1 VQDITL
7 GLFFGTTVGARW
19 RHEDGAGGDLQPE
32 LAANASWATEPIT
45 NWFVDLSA
53 RGTMRWDDGKP
64 VGWGTNLGLWTFLRT
79 SKRNT
84 LGYSATL
91 DAKEETQ
98 DLLIELTLGEDN
110 GLRGYPAREF
120 AGTSRLRMNF
130 EDRYDTGI
138 EFATLRLGAVAFFDA
153 GWVGDHDSLG
163 HPYRSVG
170 VGLRLGS
177 KPLLGDGVFRLDFA
191 NPLDDVPGESD
202 GWKVSASVGQVF
214 TFGGNTSSW
223 SSQ

>member
-1 VQDITL
+1 MTPASSLRRCDSAQSRSSMR
-7 GLFFGTTVGARW
+7 VG
-19 RHEDGAGGDLQPE
+19 
-32 LAANASWATEPIT
+32 
-45 NWFVDLSA
+45 
-53 RGTMRWDDGKP
+53 
-64 VGWGTNLGLWTFLRT
+64 
-79 SKRNT
+79 
-84 LGYSATL
+84 SAT
-91 DAKEETQ
+91 
-98 DLLIELTLGEDN
+98 
-110 GLRGYPAREF
+110 
-120 AGTSRLRMNF
+120 
-130 EDRYDTGI
+130 
-138 EFATLRLGAVAFFDA
+138 AT
-153 GWVGDHDSLG
+153 SLG